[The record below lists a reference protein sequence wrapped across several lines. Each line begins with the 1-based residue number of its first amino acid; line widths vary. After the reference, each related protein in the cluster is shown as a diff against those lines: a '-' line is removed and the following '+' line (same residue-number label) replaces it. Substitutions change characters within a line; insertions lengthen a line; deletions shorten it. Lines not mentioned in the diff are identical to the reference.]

1 VDEVMRS
8 LQGTFDQA
16 PVEQVR
22 PLSMWVGVVERD
34 DWRDEKQERRRWLW
48 LK

>member
-16 PVEQVR
+16 PVEHVR
-22 PLSMWVGVVERD
+22 PLSMRVGVVERID
-34 DWRDEKQERRRWLW
+34 GRAGCERRLI
-48 LK
+48 